1 MKSEDTSGTD
11 EQLFQRLDSVKK
23 LQNDLSQYEEAISS
37 IEEKIKAMQ
46 EEYGSGDVKNLMKE
60 FAMLE
65 KKYDSVSAQGT
76 KLTSMI
82 YSILEKHY
90 VDKVKELTKFNNTF
104 KEKISWCLPD
114 PSSDKYSIEC
124 KLESLQDIEITVE
137 GMKLVLKELDVCG
150 KVIIRR
156 G

>member
-1 MKSEDTSGTD
+1 MG
-11 EQLFQRLDSVKK
+11 
-23 LQNDLSQYEEAISS
+23 
-37 IEEKIKAMQ
+37 IEEKIKVIQ

-60 FAMLE
+60 FSMLE
-65 KKYDSVSAQGT
+65 KKYDAVSSQGS

-104 KEKISWCLPD
+104 KEKISWCLPE

-124 KLESLQDIEITVE
+124 KLESLHDLENTVE
-137 GMKLVLKELDVCG
+137 NMRPVLEDLDICG
-150 KVIIRR
+150 KVIIKIVDEDKKKEIESTMQVLAEQIKV
-156 G
+156 

>member
-1 MKSEDTSGTD
+1 
-11 EQLFQRLDSVKK
+11 
-23 LQNDLSQYEEAISS
+23 
-37 IEEKIKAMQ
+37 MQ
-46 EEYGSGDVKNLMKE
+46 EEYESGDDNNLMKE

-104 KEKISWCLPD
+104 KEKIS
-114 PSSDKYSIEC
+114 
-124 KLESLQDIEITVE
+124 
-137 GMKLVLKELDVCG
+137 
-150 KVIIRR
+150 
-156 G
+156 

>member
-1 MKSEDTSGTD
+1 MG
-11 EQLFQRLDSVKK
+11 
-23 LQNDLSQYEEAISS
+23 
-37 IEEKIKAMQ
+37 
-46 EEYGSGDVKNLMKE
+46 NLMKE

-104 KEKISWCLPD
+104 KDKITWCLPE

-124 KLESLQDIEITVE
+124 KLESLADLETTVE
-137 GMKLVLKELDVCG
+137 SMRPVLGELDVCG
-150 KVIIRR
+150 KVIMKIVEDDK
-156 G
+156 

>member
-1 MKSEDTSGTD
+1 MTGSGAFFLKSEDTSGTD

-65 KKYDSVSAQGT
+65 KKYDSVSAKGT
-76 KLTSMI
+76 KPTSLI
-82 YSILEKHY
+82 YS
-90 VDKVKELTKFNNTF
+90 
-104 KEKISWCLPD
+104 
-114 PSSDKYSIEC
+114 
-124 KLESLQDIEITVE
+124 KL
-137 GMKLVLKELDVCG
+137 K
-150 KVIIRR
+150 
-156 G
+156 